1 MSPLSKLHAPTRR
14 AVLAAAALATGL
26 VAGGG
31 VAQANPDTVVL
42 DWAYYNPVSLLLR
55 EKGWVEEAFA
65 ADGIEIEWVQSHGSN
80 KAIEFLNS
88 GSLDFGST
96 AGAAA
101 LLAHI
106 NGSEIESVYVYSKPE
121 WTALVTRADTGITSV
136 EDLAGRTVAVTRG
149 TDPYIFLLRSLAEHG
164 LSESDI
170 QPVLLQHPDGANAL
184 VRGDVDAWAGLDPMM
199 ATVEIEEGGVLFHR
213 NADINTWGILNV
225 RTEFAEEYPEL
236 VVRVI
241 AAYERGRE
249 YAVANPEEL
258 RVLLRDAAGLTD
270 AVAERQ
276 LSERTDFSTPFIG
289 EVQAETIGAA
299 GLALQEAGVI
309 ASDVDV
315 AAHVDALINP
325 TYGDSYQG
333 K

>member
-1 MSPLSKLHAPTRR
+1 MPHPSRAHGATRR
-14 AVLAAAALATGL
+14 SVLAAAVLAAAAVIG
-26 VAGGG
+26 AGPAH
-31 VAQANPDTVVL
+31 AQPDTIVL

-55 EKGWVEEAFA
+55 EKGWVEEEFA
-65 ADGIEIEWVQSHGSN
+65 ADGIAIEWVQSHGSN

-96 AGAAA
+96 AGSAA

-106 NGSEIESVYVYSKPE
+106 NGSEIQSVYVYSRPE
-121 WTALVTRADTGITSV
+121 WTALVTRPDTGITRV

-149 TDPYIFLLRSLAEHG
+149 TDPYVFLLLALAEHG

-199 ATVEIEEGGVLFHR
+199 ATVQLENDAILFHR
-213 NADINTWGILNV
+213 NPDLNTWGVLNV

-241 AAYERGRE
+241 KAYERGRE
-249 YAVANPEEL
+249 YALANPDEL
-258 RVLLRDAAGLTD
+258 HAILRDAAGLSD
-270 AVAERQ
+270 EVAALQ
-276 LSERTDFSTPFIG
+276 LGERTDFSTPFIG
-289 EVQAETIGAA
+289 AAQAETITAA

-309 ASDVDV
+309 AADVDV
-315 AAHVDALINP
+315 RAHVDALINP
-325 TYGDSYQG
+325 AFGETYQG
-333 K
+333 N